1 MTHVDIKLAKFVCD
15 MNQSHVTLLVHTW
28 RAFDMT
34 CLYVAWLLHRG
45 HSSIY
50 DVNHSQRVAW
60 RIHMW
65 HDPFMCDMTHSCV
78 TWHFKR
84 DVPPS
89 HVWHDSCICDMTCL
103 YATSHISM
111 LICTLLIRDRTHS
124 NVWHDSCKCVTW
136 LIWICD
142 MTHSESIW
150 PLHMCDIVS
159 FIRDM
164 TQFVIRPIHFNVLVL
179 CDDGKFEG

>member
-1 MTHVDIKLAKFVCD
+1 MYFKCAHTGASASAHWTRGCEKKDRRAQTFASHHWAACAHSQRGSFECAPICTEARQSIQAGINLRHCMTHVDIKLAKFVCD

-65 HDPFMCDMTHSCV
+65 PWPLHVWYDSFMCDMA
-78 TWHFKR
+78 
-84 DVPPS
+84 
-89 HVWHDSCICDMTCL
+89 L
-103 YATSHISM
+103 
-111 LICTLLIRDRTHS
+111 
-124 NVWHDSCKCVTW
+124 
-136 LIWICD
+136 
-142 MTHSESIW
+142 
-150 PLHMCDIVS
+150 
-159 FIRDM
+159 
-164 TQFVIRPIHFNVLVL
+164 
-179 CDDGKFEG
+179 